1 MSSSKIL
8 LLHKLN
14 LLFVS
19 CLLNFCF
26 PTPNFEVFYQP
37 ALLHQLDF
45 VGGYVVEF
53 RGSLEPQAV
62 AAQEFASAAA
72 CLHSSFCS
80 SRDAVSVPLHSQ
92 RICCTGGMSG
102 A

>member
-1 MSSSKIL
+1 M
-8 LLHKLN
+8 
-14 LLFVS
+14 
-19 CLLNFCF
+19 
-26 PTPNFEVFYQP
+26 
-37 ALLHQLDF
+37 
-45 VGGYVVEF
+45 VEF
-53 RGSLEPQAV
+53 RGSLEPLVV

-102 A
+102 AFLCCPPHLHCVYLGCFESLAVQVSRFAVSAQLFSRQGVRHEDPPS